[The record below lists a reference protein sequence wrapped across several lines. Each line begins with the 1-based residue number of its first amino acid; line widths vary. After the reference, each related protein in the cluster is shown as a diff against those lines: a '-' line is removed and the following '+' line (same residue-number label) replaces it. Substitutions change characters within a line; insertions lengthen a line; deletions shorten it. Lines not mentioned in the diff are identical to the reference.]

1 MVSFLEKLWNLW
13 ENIKTLKFPLQKK
26 EFGLIKSGLGGKTMT
41 KFVGIRA
48 KTYSNLI
55 NDGSEDAKSKVTKKC
70 VVKRKVKFQ
79 NYKNCLESTQC
90 ENNINHLETK
100 LI

>member
-1 MVSFLEKLWNLW
+1 MSFLEKLWNLW
-13 ENIKTLKFPLQKK
+13 ENIETLKFPLQKK

-55 NDGSEDAKSKVTKKC
+55 NDSSEDAKSKVTKKC

-79 NYKNCLESTQC
+79 NYKNCLEST
-90 ENNINHLETK
+90 
-100 LI
+100 

>member
-1 MVSFLEKLWNLW
+1 
-13 ENIKTLKFPLQKK
+13 
-26 EFGLIKSGLGGKTMT
+26 MT

-79 NYKNCLESTQC
+79 NYKNCLEST
-90 ENNINHLETK
+90 
-100 LI
+100 